1 MLTVLRKHEK
11 KLTICKEEIH
21 SRDFIAHAHVI
32 VVRLARRPFLT
43 YGWDVYRGPTS
54 IGTGPLLRCVD
65 YEAVRIEPP
74 ALRLRRLG
82 LIDLRK
88 REAFMGWLYGGYVSG
103 WYCVFGL
110 GFAHWLRYEIA
121 HDASWGQLAFGVF
134 GYFVVIPTLAFGL
147 IALTTGF
154 IKPNAVAAI
163 GNGFERR
170 AFSRTFA
177 FVVGLFGSVVAVI
190 TCTII
195 YLWAASADIS
205 TEALGETWVDVA
217 MVSIMMLVL
226 TVIAVCPW
234 LGTRVLLARCQP
246 PGSVARSRVLSVL
259 AVATV
264 VWAGLAGWL
273 GYRLVNATRVTTVEL
288 TVAKLPQSDEP
299 LLRWLGSQP
308 GIRAAGVTRDGG
320 ILTVDFAVSN
330 FEMSGHVEMLNHVYI
345 ETTSAG
351 VNHRISLT
359 QAASDFGYGALQNAK
374 FGKPRTQW

>member
-1 MLTVLRKHEK
+1 
-11 KLTICKEEIH
+11 
-21 SRDFIAHAHVI
+21 
-32 VVRLARRPFLT
+32 LT
-43 YGWDVYRGPTS
+43 YGWDVYRRSTS

-88 REAFMGWLYGGYVSG
+88 REAFMDWLYGGYVSG

-110 GFAHWLRYEIA
+110 GLAHWLRYEIA
-121 HDASWGQLAFGVF
+121 QDASWGQLAFGVF
-134 GYFVVIPTLAFGL
+134 GYFVVIPTLAF
-147 IALTTGF
+147 ALM
-154 IKPNAVAAI
+154 KPVVNAGSVAAI

-205 TEALGETWVDVA
+205 TEALGETGVDVV
-217 MVSIMMLVL
+217 MLSILMLVL
-226 TVIAVCPW
+226 SVIAVCPW

-264 VWAGLAGWL
+264 VWACLAGWL

-288 TVAKLPQSDEP
+288 TVAKLPKSDEP

-308 GIRAAGVTRDGG
+308 GIRAASVTRDGG

-330 FEMSGHVEMLNHVYI
+330 FEMSEHGGILNDVYI
-345 ETTSAG
+345 ETKSAG